1 MKTVVKLE
9 GKEVVVEVKG
19 LKVIESMSEETTC
32 FSAIVNLNGKKAFA
46 ISNRGC
52 GGCDDIELISIN
64 GTEYE
69 KLNQAFID
77 TFGKSKT
84 PILTDMDDWSY
95 DNDIETFLA
104 KCVDL
109 YYMKKDITKMWKKLT
124 VMEKNADSYSQYNGE
139 VNERNINYIS
149 TQLKE
154 GEKLLQASF
163 DTKEEAMKNWV
174 FEKQYN
180 NLVFFDTDKRVSL
193 KPKNVVSK
201 PTYGVFESVIQEVK

>member
-77 TFGKSKT
+77 TFGK
-84 PILTDMDDWSY
+84 TDMGDWSY
-95 DNDIETFLA
+95 DNDIETILSQ
-104 KCVDL
+104 CVDL
-109 YYMKKDITKMWKKLT
+109 YYMKKDMSKMWKKLT
-124 VMEKNADSYSQYNGE
+124 VCVQNANSYGQYNGE
-139 VNERNINYIS
+139 VNERNINYVS
-149 TQLKE
+149 TKLKE

-163 DTKEEAMKNWV
+163 DTKEEAMEWFWSNK
-174 FEKQYN
+174 FKK
-180 NLVFFDTDKRVSL
+180 LVTL
-193 KPKNVVSK
+193 G
-201 PTYGVFESVIQEVK
+201 YGANIVTA